1 MPSDYSVS
9 LMHLLNYQF
18 VRVAFHELNSN
29 CILLY
34 DLFSMLSIIQ
44 TEKEEESLVVIYADD
59 GTFSC
64 IISRGQQKL
73 WFTAKSVLVQL
84 KWIMKSFQSIYKN
97 NCADGKP
104 GSKILVFWNWLCT

>member
-64 IISRGQQKL
+64 IISEGTTKIMIYCQVSL
-73 WFTAKSVLVQL
+73 SSAKVDYEEL
-84 KWIMKSFQSIYKN
+84 SIY
-97 NCADGKP
+97 
-104 GSKILVFWNWLCT
+104 I